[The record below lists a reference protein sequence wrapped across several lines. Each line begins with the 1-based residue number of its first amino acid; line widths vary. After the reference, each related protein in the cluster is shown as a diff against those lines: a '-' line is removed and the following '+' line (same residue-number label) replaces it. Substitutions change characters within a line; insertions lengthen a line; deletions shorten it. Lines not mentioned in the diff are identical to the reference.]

1 MLDLQ
6 RLFNDP
12 DQYLFSFEGE
22 DAVFASMDRDAY
34 HRSIFTDRRLSPK
47 DGVTEKI
54 AVASLLNAQ
63 AKAGAKPCDIGYIF
77 HIAHCG
83 STLLARALDLKDANL
98 VCREPMALRQ
108 LGVQGAKRFGQPLA
122 EPWRRRAELA
132 ATLLSRRY
140 NQDGPVILKANV
152 PANFIIEPLMQ
163 LRPEQPAIFLH
174 FSLELYLLAILR
186 SAGHAQWLDRVSK
199 ELQGG
204 IDGATGA
211 AHPAQSPPTQA
222 ARLWLAQ
229 MSEYAKALEKYPNA
243 VSLDAEAFFNQPRDV
258 LAASFTRFGQPQT
271 SAQIDSIVQ
280 SDLFTRYS
288 KDPNMAYDNAAR
300 LSLQQALRRELGGAL
315 TEARRWI
322 EGQPAAKRLPAK
334 LAKPL
339 VGDGCQLLGSA

>member
-12 DQYLFSFEGE
+12 DQFLFNFEGQ
-22 DAVFASMDRDAY
+22 DAVFVSMDRDAY
-34 HRSIFTDRRLSPK
+34 QRSIFLDRRIQPK
-47 DGVTEKI
+47 SSTGEK
-54 AVASLLNAQ
+54 AALASLYGAQ
-63 AKAGAKPCDIGYIF
+63 ERTGAQPRDIGYIF

-108 LGVQGAKRFGQPLA
+108 LGVQGAKSFGQPLA
-122 EPWRRRAELA
+122 DDWRRRATLA

-152 PANFIIEPLMQ
+152 PVNFIIDPLMQ

-174 FSLELYLLAILR
+174 FSLEHYLLAILR
-186 SAGHAQWLDRVSK
+186 STGHAQWLDRVSK
-199 ELQGG
+199 ELQSG
-204 IDGATGA
+204 IDGATSGANA
-211 AHPAQSPPTQA
+211 AHTPPAQA

-229 MSEYAKALEKYPNA
+229 MLEYARALEKYPNA
-243 VSLDAEAFFNQPRDV
+243 VSLDAEVFFNQPRDV
-258 LAASFTRFGQPQT
+258 LAASFTRFGQPQE
-271 SAQIDSIVQ
+271 AKQVDSIVQ

-288 KDPNMAYDNAAR
+288 KDPNMAYDNATR
-300 LSLQQALRRELGGAL
+300 LSLQQALRRELGGSLA
-315 TEARRWI
+315 EARSWI
-322 EGQPAAKRLPAK
+322 ESQPATKRLPAK

-339 VGDGCQLLGSA
+339 VGDGRDLLGSA